1 MFSQEER
8 SRVTFLPLRSPALQ
22 RTSSFLALCSFAWW
36 MRLSKTLSDGVFCI
50 GECEKAGRADE
61 PGKRGCCA
69 WSQAE
74 LVFPRSSAAP
84 LSRPQGTDLPPQTL
98 DSGPSE
104 KSPVATAD
112 SAAQGLGGP
121 RGSGR
126 LLLGLSGPQLLRC
139 YCCYRGL

>member
-61 PGKRGCCA
+61 PGKRGC
-69 WSQAE
+69 SK
-74 LVFPRSSAAP
+74 AAV
-84 LSRPQGTDLPPQTL
+84 L
-98 DSGPSE
+98 
-104 KSPVATAD
+104 
-112 SAAQGLGGP
+112 GP
-121 RGSGR
+121 RQSWFSHGAQQR
-126 LLLGLSGPQLLRC
+126 P
-139 YCCYRGL
+139 